1 MLSEDIAKLMSMIPH
16 EEVQAKTEGTDQIE
30 GKAIYSKH
38 HKHWPSTLALQG
50 LPTRSASNKTLIRP
64 SKMHI

>member
-16 EEVQAKTEGTDQIE
+16 EEVQAKTEGKDQIE

-38 HKHWPSTLALQG
+38 HKH
-50 LPTRSASNKTLIRP
+50 
-64 SKMHI
+64 

>member
-30 GKAIYSKH
+30 GKAIYSEH
-38 HKHWPSTLALQG
+38 HKIWG
-50 LPTRSASNKTLIRP
+50 LLDVRASPQIIVVLD
-64 SKMHI
+64 